1 MWRALH
7 ALNNN
12 CSFQPSKLATAMTIV
27 WEEKHDTWAVQVS
40 DEHKDG
46 WIASMVNRLRTA
58 LSHLSKALAHCRGR
72 TAPPKWLELLLG
84 DADVTDSAL
93 PDSSPQQEDAEEEE
107 GEEQEEQEGEE
118 GEEEEVSEP
127 DEEEDEPQPVK
138 PVMKAKKKD
147 DRRPPDE
154 PSQKP
159 KDRPLVGDSA
169 GDAACEAVEYVYG
182 YCFERHQAWRTSAAA
197 KANAKNREYTN
208 VYAKVGTLDTDFAV
222 CKWGEH

>member
-1 MWRALH
+1 MSQGKPLKRQVFQGSAINVAAVIGPHAVTATFLEYPEKNADKIKCKQLWKLRAMWRALH

-46 WIASMVNRLRTA
+46 WIASMVTRLRTA
-58 LSHLSKALAHCRGR
+58 LAHLSKALARGR
-72 TAPPKWLELLLG
+72 ARPALPKWLELLLM
-84 DADVTDSAL
+84 DADVLLTDSA
-93 PDSSPQQEDAEEEE
+93 PPESSPQPEDAEEEE

-138 PVMKAKKKD
+138 PVMKAKKKATWAKIKAK
-147 DRRPPDE
+147 R
-154 PSQKP
+154 
-159 KDRPLVGDSA
+159 LL
-169 GDAACEAVEYVYG
+169 
-182 YCFERHQAWRTSAAA
+182 RT
-197 KANAKNREYTN
+197 
-208 VYAKVGTLDTDFAV
+208 TL
-222 CKWGEH
+222 